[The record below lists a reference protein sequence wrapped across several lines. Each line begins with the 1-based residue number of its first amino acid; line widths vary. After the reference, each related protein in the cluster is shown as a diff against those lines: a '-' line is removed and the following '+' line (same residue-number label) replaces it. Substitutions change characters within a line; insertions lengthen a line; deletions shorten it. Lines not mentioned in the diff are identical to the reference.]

1 MRGQCLGLLVGA
13 AVTFTLLTT
22 TVTGQEESDGSAALE
37 LLQKK
42 GLRKLS
48 SHFAFADEADV
59 GRAIRAAELLRKKVA
74 EAQREVNA
82 SEQKVEEKRKT
93 ILGYL
98 QKRRELRSQ
107 LSMAR
112 TVDAKNNLINT
123 MNELGDR
130 VNLLQGSDQEEETVK
145 TVRAAATKVG
155 EEYVEHLLKTRKL
168 FDKIQDQY
176 EQLAAD
182 EEVAKAIS
190 AYSKASSRQFQLGP
204 APSFT
209 AYGRKLKSLEDIV
222 LSEAIDIRRGPDSL
236 WYLPVVFNGKHA
248 IEMAVDTGASL
259 IVLPAKM
266 ATAAGLTPSSD
277 APTIQCKLADGSIV
291 EAKLVQVASVRIGK
305 FTVEN
310 VECAVMPSSLA
321 EASPL
326 LGQSFFKHFSFK
338 IDGERSKLVMSKIE
352 MPEKETG
359 RGRGRK

>member
-1 MRGQCLGLLVGA
+1 MRGPCLGLLVGA
-13 AVTFTLLTT
+13 AVTILLLTS

-48 SHFAFADEADV
+48 SHFAFAEEADV

-74 EAQREVNA
+74 DAQREVN
-82 SEQKVEEKRKT
+82 SQEQKVEEKRKT
-93 ILGYL
+93 ILDYL

-107 LSMAR
+107 LSTAR
-112 TVDAKNNLINT
+112 TVDAKNNLIHT

-130 VNLLQGSDQEEETVK
+130 VNLLQGSSQEEEVVK
-145 TVRAAATKVG
+145 TARATATKVG

-176 EQLAAD
+176 EQLATD
-182 EEVAKAIS
+182 EEVTKAIG
-190 AYSKASSRQFQLGP
+190 AYSQASSRQFQLGP
-204 APSFT
+204 APSFKG
-209 AYGRKLKSLEDIV
+209 YGRKLKSLEDLV
-222 LSEAIDIRRGPDSL
+222 LSEAIDIRHGADSL
-236 WYLPVVFNGKHA
+236 WYLPVTFNGKHA
-248 IEMAVDTGASL
+248 TEMAVDTGASL
-259 IVLPAKM
+259 VVLPSKT
-266 ATAAGLTPSSD
+266 ATAAALTPTPD

-291 EAKLVQVASVRIGK
+291 GAKLVHAASVRIGK
-305 FTVEN
+305 FTVQN
-310 VECAVMPSSLA
+310 GECAVMPPSLA

-359 RGRGRK
+359 RARGRK